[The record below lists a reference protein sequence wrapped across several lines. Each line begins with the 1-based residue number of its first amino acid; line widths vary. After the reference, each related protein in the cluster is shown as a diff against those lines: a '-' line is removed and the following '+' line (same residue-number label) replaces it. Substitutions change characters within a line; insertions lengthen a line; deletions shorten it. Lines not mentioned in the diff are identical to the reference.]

1 MKARSQERSGDQEE
15 WAVLGLSSGKRMVL
29 FKGGGEPVGVTAP
42 DRPAVGVAPSGESVF
57 MFPTIVLP
65 SGRGVRGPRDVLAAR
80 TVCWSRVILCTGDFL
95 VSSLH
100 VGDHASTYAIERS
113 G

>member
-65 SGRGVRGPRDVLAAR
+65 SGRGFEGPEMFLLLAWFVGAESSFAPV
-80 TVCWSRVILCTGDFL
+80 TFWCPLFTSETILLPT
-95 VSSLH
+95 
-100 VGDHASTYAIERS
+100 R
-113 G
+113 